1 MADQVPY
8 SPSNWNAGDGYA
20 VDPNYLTNTYQL
32 QDNYFGGSGSNADG
46 TNGGF
51 NMLQYAADTS
61 GNYYNP
67 SNNTLGSSLSAVGMG
82 APTTGLGAAANGVG
96 TLIGAYNNASTD
108 SGSSALSGAASG
120 AIAGAELGSVVPGI
134 GTVVGA
140 VAGGIL
146 GGLAGLFGSKSKKK
160 QAEANYNAQIQ
171 AATAGEQQK
180 QADYL
185 QNQKLTQAAIS
196 PYASSYQPNGYQFKN
211 SLFGGAHPNLP
222 QPQSGQLNI
231 PNQPAQVVGNGIGKP
246 LTANIPG
253 ATFTPSAAQPFQ
265 APSASFAPPQ
275 APQTLAMPQYS
286 GNQAQDQANA
296 NSYLNQYAKN
306 IQLQNQISAAAAM
319 NPYAAYFGGN
329 ANGVPTV

>member
-67 SNNTLGSSLSAVGMG
+67 SNNTLGSSLQAVGAAGGGTAG
-82 APTTGLGAAANGVG
+82 AWANGVG
-96 TLIGAYNNASTD
+96 TIIGDYNNASTD
-108 SGSSALSGAASG
+108 TGSSVLSGAASG
-120 AIAGAELGSVVPGI
+120 AAAGMAFGPWGA
-134 GTVVGA
+134 VVGG
-140 VAGGIL
+140 VI

-160 QAEANYNAQIQ
+160 QAAANYNAQIQ

-211 SLFGGAHPNLP
+211 SLFGGVHPNLP

-231 PNQPAQVVGNGIGKP
+231 PNQPAQVIGNGIGKP

-265 APSASFAPPQ
+265 APSTSFAPPQ